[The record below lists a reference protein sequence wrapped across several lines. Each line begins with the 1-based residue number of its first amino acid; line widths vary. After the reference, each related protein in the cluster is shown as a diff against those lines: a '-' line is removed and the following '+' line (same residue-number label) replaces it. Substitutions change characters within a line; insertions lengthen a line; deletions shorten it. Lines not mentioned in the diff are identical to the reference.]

1 MYQITVTRHTVS
13 SNYLIL
19 PVNRVSTKSR
29 LKTIRRLNPL
39 VIFSVKVRNSFRGKY
54 FRHLT
59 RVLYGSRNKKY
70 EQVHRPSFS

>member
-59 RVLYGSRNKKY
+59 RVLYGFQKQK
-70 EQVHRPSFS
+70 V